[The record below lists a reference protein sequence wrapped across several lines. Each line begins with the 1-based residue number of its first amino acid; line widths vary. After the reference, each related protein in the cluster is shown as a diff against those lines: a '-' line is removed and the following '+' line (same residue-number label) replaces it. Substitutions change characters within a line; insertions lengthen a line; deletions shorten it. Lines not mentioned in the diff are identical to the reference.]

1 MDEYQNSFAFKLLQ
15 KFESMRERVEHY
27 VSVVNHCPLPAFI
40 TSRDGATI
48 LYVNNAYRRLIGRS
62 EERLQNQD
70 WLEIIHPEDRVTTL
84 AFWKKFLEAPVDG
97 VPVSHVHRFVNTST
111 GVIIPATTYVTSV
124 VGNGIVGYIIPADC
138 CGMLLLGISLNCPVQ
153 QMRMSTLTTLTPPH
167 P

>member
-27 VSVVNHCPLPAFI
+27 VAVINQCPLPAFI

-97 VPVSHVHRFVNTST
+97 VPVAHVHRFVNTST
-111 GVIIPATTYVTSV
+111 GVIIPTITYVTSV
-124 VGNGIVGYIIPADC
+124 VGNGIVGYIIPTDC
-138 CGMLLLGISLNCPVQ
+138 GGMMLLGINFNCPVQ
-153 QMRMSTLTTLTPPH
+153 QMHTAALTTGPP
-167 P
+167 PVS